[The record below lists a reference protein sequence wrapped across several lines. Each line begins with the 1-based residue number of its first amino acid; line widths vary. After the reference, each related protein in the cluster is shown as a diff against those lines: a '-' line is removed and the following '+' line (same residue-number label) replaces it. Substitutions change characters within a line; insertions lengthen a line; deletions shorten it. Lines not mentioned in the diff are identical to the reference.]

1 MPDCKLCGEQERLIK
16 AHIIPESLY
25 GPLRREGRIP
35 RMYSTAPDAF
45 PKRTRTGIYDDGIL
59 CASCDNKIGD
69 WDNYAQ
75 EMLLKPLS
83 DFGPPDRLVAQECFS
98 IQGLDYR
105 RFKLF
110 FVSLIWRADQS
121 RQEFFSEVDLGM
133 KWRNRAKEMILA
145 EDPGD
150 PEEFGV
156 TLVRYEHRL
165 AEGTIYNPERVRS
178 DSLNLY
184 RFNLGSY
191 VAMIKVDR
199 KPFQT
204 KLRPLVLGAS
214 SPVLVALFNYEESR
228 IYDDI
233 LRHVRNGVL
242 SKRRGG

>member
-1 MPDCKLCGEQERLIK
+1 MPDCKLCGDEGRLIK

-25 GPLRREGRIP
+25 GPLLRESKIP
-35 RMYSTAPDAF
+35 RVYSTAPDAF
-45 PKRTRTGIYDDGIL
+45 PKRARTGIYDDGIL
-59 CASCDNKIGD
+59 CASCDNRIGK

-75 EMLLKPLS
+75 EILLKPLS

-98 IQGLDYR
+98 IQGLDCR

-121 RQEFFSEVDLGM
+121 RHEFFSGVDLGV
-133 KWRNRAKEMILA
+133 KWRDRAKEMIIA
-145 EDPGD
+145 EGPGN

-184 RFNLGSY
+184 RFSLGMY

-199 KPFQT
+199 KLFQATIRPF
-204 KLRPLVLGAS
+204 VLGAN
-214 SPVLVALFNYEESR
+214 SPFCVALFNYEESR
-228 IYDDI
+228 IYKDI

-242 SKRRGG
+242 SKRRGR